1 MKKGILII
9 PDVHGRDFWKE
20 AIERKDYEKVVFLGD
35 YSDPYDIEGITDDVA
50 IDNFKS
56 IIDYKKNKKAIKYTS
71 KKEQLYSIINNTQKY
86 HKIITDDKYIDLIF
100 ISSFGIMTINVL
112 SIDGEIKLLDNN
124 KLYYKEKGGK
134 EGTIVNFLDKINEEV
149 EHIKKV
155 TNTNEIKKYLIV
167 GKGKVSNDNFAT
179 GFNVKYISEIYYEI
193 EKIKDNTYSNE
204 DIDRMYELIDSGCN
218 KN

>member
-1 MKKGILII
+1 MIISIVLFILCTLGAILI
-9 PDVHGRDFWKE
+9 VLQSMMG
-20 AIERKDYEKVVFLGD
+20 AIVQLYLWVPVVIMLLIAF
-35 YSDPYDIEGITDDVA
+35 I
-50 IDNFKS
+50 KS

-100 ISSFGIMTINVL
+100 ISSFGIMTVNVL

>member
-1 MKKGILII
+1 MIISIVLFILCTLGAILI
-9 PDVHGRDFWKE
+9 VLQSMMG
-20 AIERKDYEKVVFLGD
+20 AIVQLYLWVPVVIMLLIAF
-35 YSDPYDIEGITDDVA
+35 I
-50 IDNFKS
+50 KS

-149 EHIKKV
+149 KKKKKV

>member
-1 MKKGILII
+1 MIISIVLFILCTLGAILI
-9 PDVHGRDFWKE
+9 VLQSMMG
-20 AIERKDYEKVVFLGD
+20 AIVQLYLWVPVVIMLLIAF
-35 YSDPYDIEGITDDVA
+35 I
-50 IDNFKS
+50 KS

-167 GKGKVSNDNFAT
+167 DKGKVSNDNFAT

>member
-1 MKKGILII
+1 MIISIVLFILCTLGAILI
-9 PDVHGRDFWKE
+9 VLQSMMG
-20 AIERKDYEKVVFLGD
+20 AIVQLYLWVPVVIMLLIAF
-35 YSDPYDIEGITDDVA
+35 I
-50 IDNFKS
+50 KS

-167 GKGKVSNDNFAT
+167 GKGKVSHDNFAT

>member
-1 MKKGILII
+1 MIISIVLFILCTLGAILI
-9 PDVHGRDFWKE
+9 VLQSMMG
-20 AIERKDYEKVVFLGD
+20 AIVQLYLWVPVVIMLLIAF
-35 YSDPYDIEGITDDVA
+35 I
-50 IDNFKS
+50 KS

-167 GKGKVSNDNFAT
+167 GKDKVSNDNFAT

>member
-1 MKKGILII
+1 MIISIVLFILCTLGAILI
-9 PDVHGRDFWKE
+9 VLQSMMG
-20 AIERKDYEKVVFLGD
+20 AIVQLYLWVPVVIMLLIAF
-35 YSDPYDIEGITDDVA
+35 I
-50 IDNFKS
+50 KS

-204 DIDRMYELIDSGCN
+204 DIDRMYELIDSDCN

>member
-1 MKKGILII
+1 MIISIVLFILCTLGAILI
-9 PDVHGRDFWKE
+9 VLQSMMG
-20 AIERKDYEKVVFLGD
+20 AIVQLYLWVPVVIMLLIAF
-35 YSDPYDIEGITDDVA
+35 I
-50 IDNFKS
+50 KS

-167 GKGKVSNDNFAT
+167 SKGKVSNDNFAT

>member
-1 MKKGILII
+1 MIISIVLFILCTLGAILI
-9 PDVHGRDFWKE
+9 VLQSMMG
-20 AIERKDYEKVVFLGD
+20 AIVQLYLWVPVVIMLLIAF
-35 YSDPYDIEGITDDVA
+35 I
-50 IDNFKS
+50 KS

-86 HKIITDDKYIDLIF
+86 HKIITDDKYIDLIL

>member
-1 MKKGILII
+1 MIISIVLFILCTLGAILI
-9 PDVHGRDFWKE
+9 VLQSMMG
-20 AIERKDYEKVVFLGD
+20 AIVQLYLWVPVVIMLLIAF
-35 YSDPYDIEGITDDVA
+35 I
-50 IDNFKS
+50 KS

-179 GFNVKYISEIYYEI
+179 GFNVKYISEIYYER

>member
-1 MKKGILII
+1 MIISIVLFILCTLGAILI
-9 PDVHGRDFWKE
+9 VLQSMMG
-20 AIERKDYEKVVFLGD
+20 AIVQLYLWVPVVIMLLIAF
-35 YSDPYDIEGITDDVA
+35 I
-50 IDNFKS
+50 KS

-86 HKIITDDKYIDLIF
+86 HKIITDDKYIDLIL

-193 EKIKDNTYSNE
+193 EKTKDNTYSNE

>member
-1 MKKGILII
+1 MIISIVLFILCTLGAILI
-9 PDVHGRDFWKE
+9 VLQSMMG
-20 AIERKDYEKVVFLGD
+20 AIVQLYLWVPVVIMLLIAF
-35 YSDPYDIEGITDDVA
+35 I
-50 IDNFKS
+50 KS

-86 HKIITDDKYIDLIF
+86 HKIITDDKYIDLIL

-193 EKIKDNTYSNE
+193 EKIKDNTYSKE

>member
-1 MKKGILII
+1 MIISIVLFILCTLGAILI
-9 PDVHGRDFWKE
+9 VLQSMMG
-20 AIERKDYEKVVFLGD
+20 AIVQLYLWVPVVIMLLIAF
-35 YSDPYDIEGITDDVA
+35 I
-50 IDNFKS
+50 KS

-204 DIDRMYELIDSGCN
+204 YIDRMYELIDSGCN

>member
-1 MKKGILII
+1 MIISIVLFILCTLGAILI
-9 PDVHGRDFWKE
+9 VLQSMMG
-20 AIERKDYEKVVFLGD
+20 AIVQLYLWVPVVIMLLIAF
-35 YSDPYDIEGITDDVA
+35 I
-50 IDNFKS
+50 KS

-86 HKIITDDKYIDLIF
+86 HKIITDNKYIDLIF

>member
-1 MKKGILII
+1 MIISIVLFILCTLGAILI
-9 PDVHGRDFWKE
+9 VLQSMMG
-20 AIERKDYEKVVFLGD
+20 AIVQLYLWVPVVIMLLIAF
-35 YSDPYDIEGITDDVA
+35 I
-50 IDNFKS
+50 KS

-179 GFNVKYISEIYYEI
+179 GFNVKYINEIYYEI

>member
-1 MKKGILII
+1 MS
-9 PDVHGRDFWKE
+9 E
-20 AIERKDYEKVVFLGD
+20 
-35 YSDPYDIEGITDDVA
+35 
-50 IDNFKS
+50 
-56 IIDYKKNKKAIKYTS
+56 
-71 KKEQLYSIINNTQKY
+71 
-86 HKIITDDKYIDLIF
+86 
-100 ISSFGIMTINVL
+100 
-112 SIDGEIKLLDNN
+112 NN

>member
-1 MKKGILII
+1 MIISIVLFILCTLGAILI
-9 PDVHGRDFWKE
+9 VLQSMMG
-20 AIERKDYEKVVFLGD
+20 AIVQLYLWVPVVIMLLIAF
-35 YSDPYDIEGITDDVA
+35 I
-50 IDNFKS
+50 KS

-155 TNTNEIKKYLIV
+155 INTNEIKKYLIV

>member
-1 MKKGILII
+1 MIISIVLFILCTLGAILI
-9 PDVHGRDFWKE
+9 VLQSMMG
-20 AIERKDYEKVVFLGD
+20 AIVQLYLWVPVVIMLLIAF
-35 YSDPYDIEGITDDVA
+35 I
-50 IDNFKS
+50 KS

-86 HKIITDDKYIDLIF
+86 HKIITDDKYIGLIL
-100 ISSFGIMTINVL
+100 ISNFDIMTINVL

>member
-1 MKKGILII
+1 MIISIVLFILCTLGAILI
-9 PDVHGRDFWKE
+9 VLQSMMG
-20 AIERKDYEKVVFLGD
+20 AIVQLYLWVPVVIMLLIAF
-35 YSDPYDIEGITDDVA
+35 I
-50 IDNFKS
+50 KS

-204 DIDRMYELIDSGCN
+204 DIDRMYELRDSGCN

>member
-1 MKKGILII
+1 MIISIVLFILCTLGAILI
-9 PDVHGRDFWKE
+9 VLQSMMG
-20 AIERKDYEKVVFLGD
+20 AIVQLYLWVPVVIMLLIAF
-35 YSDPYDIEGITDDVA
+35 I
-50 IDNFKS
+50 KS

-86 HKIITDDKYIDLIF
+86 HKIITDDKYIDLIL

-149 EHIKKV
+149 EHIKKI

>member
-1 MKKGILII
+1 MIISIVLFILCTLGAILI
-9 PDVHGRDFWKE
+9 VLQSMMG
-20 AIERKDYEKVVFLGD
+20 AIVQLYLWVPVVIMLLIAF
-35 YSDPYDIEGITDDVA
+35 I
-50 IDNFKS
+50 KS

-193 EKIKDNTYSNE
+193 EKIKDNNYSNE

>member
-1 MKKGILII
+1 MIISIVLFILCTLGAILI
-9 PDVHGRDFWKE
+9 VLQSMMG
-20 AIERKDYEKVVFLGD
+20 AIVQLYLWVPVVIMLLIAF
-35 YSDPYDIEGITDDVA
+35 I
-50 IDNFKS
+50 KS

-155 TNTNEIKKYLIV
+155 TNTNEIKKYLSA

>member
-1 MKKGILII
+1 MIISIVLFILCTLGAILI
-9 PDVHGRDFWKE
+9 VLQSMMG
-20 AIERKDYEKVVFLGD
+20 AIVQLYLWVPVVIMLLIAF
-35 YSDPYDIEGITDDVA
+35 I
-50 IDNFKS
+50 KS

-193 EKIKDNTYSNE
+193 EKI
-204 DIDRMYELIDSGCN
+204 
-218 KN
+218 

>member
-1 MKKGILII
+1 MIISIVLFILCTLGAILI
-9 PDVHGRDFWKE
+9 VLQSMMG
-20 AIERKDYEKVVFLGD
+20 AIVQLYLWVPVVIMLLIAF
-35 YSDPYDIEGITDDVA
+35 I
-50 IDNFKS
+50 KS

-204 DIDRMYELIDSGCN
+204 AIDRMYELIDSGCN

>member
-1 MKKGILII
+1 MLGLGIYL
-9 PDVHGRDFWKE
+9 E
-20 AIERKDYEKVVFLGD
+20 
-35 YSDPYDIEGITDDVA
+35 T
-50 IDNFKS
+50 N
-56 IIDYKKNKKAIKYTS
+56 
-71 KKEQLYSIINNTQKY
+71 
-86 HKIITDDKYIDLIF
+86 KYIDLIF

-134 EGTIVNFLDKINEEV
+134 EGTIVNFLHKINEEV

>member
-1 MKKGILII
+1 MIISIVLFILCTLGAILI
-9 PDVHGRDFWKE
+9 VLQSMMG
-20 AIERKDYEKVVFLGD
+20 AIVQLYLWVPVVIMLLIAF
-35 YSDPYDIEGITDDVA
+35 I
-50 IDNFKS
+50 KS

-86 HKIITDDKYIDLIF
+86 HKIIIDDKYIDLIF

>member
-1 MKKGILII
+1 MIISIVLFILCTLGAILI
-9 PDVHGRDFWKE
+9 VLQSMMG
-20 AIERKDYEKVVFLGD
+20 AIVQLYLWVPVVIMLLIAF
-35 YSDPYDIEGITDDVA
+35 I
-50 IDNFKS
+50 KS

-100 ISSFGIMTINVL
+100 ISSFGIMTLNVL

>member
-1 MKKGILII
+1 MIISIVLFILCTLGAILI
-9 PDVHGRDFWKE
+9 VLQSMMG
-20 AIERKDYEKVVFLGD
+20 AIVQLYLWVPVVIMLLIAF
-35 YSDPYDIEGITDDVA
+35 I
-50 IDNFKS
+50 KS

-155 TNTNEIKKYLIV
+155 ANTNEIKKYLIV

>member
-1 MKKGILII
+1 MIISIVLFILCTLGSILI
-9 PDVHGRDFWKE
+9 VLQSMMG
-20 AIERKDYEKVVFLGD
+20 AIVQLYLWVPVVIMLLIAF
-35 YSDPYDIEGITDDVA
+35 I
-50 IDNFKS
+50 KS

-100 ISSFGIMTINVL
+100 ISSFGIMTLNVL

>member
-1 MKKGILII
+1 MIISIVLFILCTLGAILI
-9 PDVHGRDFWKE
+9 VLQSMMG
-20 AIERKDYEKVVFLGD
+20 AIVQLYLWVPVVIMLLIAF
-35 YSDPYDIEGITDDVA
+35 I
-50 IDNFKS
+50 KS

-86 HKIITDDKYIDLIF
+86 HKIITDDKYIDLIL

-204 DIDRMYELIDSGCN
+204 DIERMYELIDSGCN

>member
-1 MKKGILII
+1 MIISIVLFTLCTLGAILI
-9 PDVHGRDFWKE
+9 VLQSMMG
-20 AIERKDYEKVVFLGD
+20 AIVQLYLWVPVVIMLLIAF
-35 YSDPYDIEGITDDVA
+35 I
-50 IDNFKS
+50 KS

-193 EKIKDNTYSNE
+193 EKIKYNTYSNE